1 MNIGNLKIATRLRIG
16 FGLLIA
22 ISGLLAVISVGA
34 MDELNQA
41 STDMAQ
47 GVWPRARVANVA
59 LDNVRGSIGRLA
71 QLVSVADPQ
80 SSATASERIAANIS
94 AFNKALVQLEPLLV
108 APEGKALLAESKVKR
123 DKYVA
128 ACERVFALMKEGK
141 REEASA
147 LAFGGAYDAMHALA
161 STLRGQ
167 VDFQEKRF
175 DTMSDKADATFAHAR
190 NLMWGAAAASLAIG
204 LAAAY
209 LITRSI
215 VRPLAKAVEVARTV
229 ADGDLTGDIAVH
241 GSDETGQLMQA
252 LKDMNASLLKVVGQ
266 VRAGSAEI
274 ATASREIAT
283 GNLELSSRT
292 EQQASSLEETAS
304 SMEEMTSTVKQNA
317 DNANQAN
324 VLAATA
330 SEVARKGGAVV
341 AQVVDTMSEINESSR
356 KIVEIISVIEGIA
369 FQTNILALNAAVE
382 AARAGEQGRGFAVV
396 ASEVRGLAQR
406 SAAAA
411 KEIKVLIDNSVDK
424 VNIGSRLV
432 GEAGVT
438 MAEVVSSVQRVTD
451 IVTEISS
458 ASREQEGGISQIN
471 QAIAE
476 MDTVTQQNAAL
487 VEEAAGAAGSLEE
500 QAGQLEALISVF
512 KVDNAQVAGTTRVPA
527 AIAPRQDRMPVRR
540 MPVRPAPVRPAPVR
554 PALARAPQRRAGPAV
569 ATAQASDWEEF

>member
-1 MNIGNLKIATRLRIG
+1 MNIGNLKIATRLYIG
-16 FGLLIA
+16 FGMLIA
-22 ISGLLAVISVGA
+22 ISGLLAVISVSA
-34 MDELNQA
+34 MQDLNQA
-41 STDMAQ
+41 SADMAR
-47 GVWPRARVANVA
+47 GVWPRARLANVA
-59 LDNVRGSIGRLA
+59 LDNVRGSTGRMA
-71 QLVSVADPQ
+71 QLVSATDPQ
-80 SSATASERIAANIS
+80 VSVTASTRLAANIG
-94 AFNKALVQLEPLLV
+94 AFNKALDQLEPLLV
-108 APEGKALLAESKVKR
+108 VPEGKALLADSKDKR
-123 DKYVA
+123 DTYVA
-128 ACERVFALMKEGK
+128 ACDRVVALMKENK
-141 REEASA
+141 REEAST
-147 LAFGGAYDAMHALA
+147 LAFGAAYDAMHALA
-161 STLRGQ
+161 SALRAQ
-167 VDFQEKRF
+167 VNFQEKRF
-175 DTMSDKADATFAHAR
+175 DAMEDKADATFASAR
-190 NLMWGAAAASLAIG
+190 HLMWSAAAASLVIG
-204 LAAAY
+204 LAAAF

-229 ADGDLTGDIAVH
+229 ADGDLTSDIVIH

-317 DNANQAN
+317 DNALQAN
-324 VLAATA
+324 QLAATA

-341 AQVVDTMSEINESSR
+341 AEVVDTMSKINESSR
-356 KIVEIISVIEGIA
+356 KIVEIISVIDGIA

-396 ASEVRGLAQR
+396 ASEVRSLAQR

-411 KEIKVLIDNSVDK
+411 KEIKVLIDSSVDK

-432 GEAGVT
+432 GEAGIT

-471 QAIAE
+471 QAITE

-487 VEEAAGAAGSLEE
+487 VEEAAAAAGSLEE
-500 QAGQLEALISVF
+500 QASKLETLISVF
-512 KVDNAQVAGTTRVPA
+512 KVDNAQIAGAARVHTAMASSPRPVLVHRTTTRA
-527 AIAPRQDRMPVRR
+527 S
-540 MPVRPAPVRPAPVR
+540 
-554 PALARAPQRRAGPAV
+554 LRRAGPTLI
-569 ATAQASDWEEF
+569 TAKASDWEEF